1 MSGILNNVYNN
12 ISFALARQTNILA
25 KLQEQASTG
34 SRINRVSDDP
44 SAAYQVLTLNTEKGS
59 LENYINILADM
70 TNTLEDSSSV
80 VQQMASAVSQV
91 KVKVTQI
98 TSGIYDQTSRDNTA
112 AAINDSLEQLVQ
124 LANTKYNGQY
134 LFGGSDTSTAP
145 YVIERTNGEITSV
158 TYQGGSESRS
168 VSVAPGISSSAYYV
182 GEELFSSDR
191 RKTPVFTG
199 TTGAAAGTGT
209 SSVTGDVWLT
219 VTKDGGGNY
228 ELSIDDGLS
237 TVLADGSANQA
248 VKDSRTGKVLYVDT
262 TGITSTGTE
271 LVQVPGTYDVFNTLI
286 SIRDSLQ
293 NDRNL
298 SDAEAQQVR
307 NDSVSSL
314 EEVYNLL
321 VQKESSMGSKIEFL
335 GNLKSNLETV
345 KTNTADATSQL
356 QNADIAQLS
365 VDLTRYNTLYQASL
379 AVAGKLMSLSL
390 LDYIN

>member
-1 MSGILNNVYNN
+1 MSGILNNVYSN
-12 ISFALARQTNILA
+12 ISFALARQTNILT
-25 KLQEQASTG
+25 KLQEQVSTG

-44 SAAYQVLTLNTEKGS
+44 STAYQVLTLNTEKGS
-59 LENYINILADM
+59 LENYTNILADM
-70 TNTLEDSSSV
+70 TNTLEDSSSI
-80 VQQMASAVSQV
+80 VQQMASVVSKAQV
-91 KVKVTQI
+91 LVTQV
-98 TSGIYDQTSRDNTA
+98 TSGTYDQTSRDNTA

-145 YVIERTNGEITSV
+145 YVIEHTDGEITSV

-168 VSVAPGISSSAYYV
+168 VNVAPGISSSAYYV

-191 RKTPVFTG
+191 RETPVFTG
-199 TTGAAAGTGT
+199 DTGAAAGTGT

-219 VTKDGGGNY
+219 VTYDGTNY
-228 ELSIDDGLS
+228 QVSIDDGAS
-237 TVLADGSANQA
+237 YVTADGSTNQA

-262 TGITSTGTE
+262 TGITSTGAE

-298 SDAEAQQVR
+298 SDAEVR
-307 NDSVSSL
+307 QLWNDSVSSL
-314 EEVYNLL
+314 EEVHNLL

-335 GNLKSNLETV
+335 SGLESNLETV
-345 KTNTADATSQL
+345 KANTDNETSQL
-356 QNADIAQLS
+356 QDADIAQVA
-365 VDLTRYNTLYQASL
+365 VDLTRYETLYEASL
-379 AVAGKLMSLSL
+379 TVAGKLMSLSL
-390 LDYIN
+390 LDFID